1 MRRPE
6 EVICGWEGFREPA
19 REIRTGDILAE
30 GESSQAYVH
39 SNFYILHLEAGALES
54 HPQESPPRC
63 EVLLPISPP
72 FRYNKSTNGR
82 ENPFL
87 EAGYVK
93 IRNG

>member
-6 EVICGWEGFREPA
+6 EVICGWEGFREPT

-54 HPQESPPRC
+54 HFCFPHP
-63 EVLLPISPP
+63 
-72 FRYNKSTNGR
+72 STG
-82 ENPFL
+82 
-87 EAGYVK
+87 VTTK
-93 IRNG
+93 M